1 MARNLFS
8 RDSSIKN
15 ESVRSFKEKEDNFE
29 TYIDSIIL
37 SLTQT
42 VYQVVSWALFA
53 EHKLTFSLSICVN
66 ILKDTNNKLSETI
79 TPKEYSFFLNST
91 LLADMQLDNLTLKIK
106 SSPNEYAFAN
116 ELLIDEK
123 TLRQILLLEDIF
135 PHNFKSLCENMKNN
149 LESWSAFF
157 KSKDPYEF
165 MSLDGEC
172 FDEIIF
178 ILKYYSY
185 LVSLLENNISFKFI
199 ELTKFQKLILIKVR
213 V

>member
-79 TPKEYSFFLNST
+79 TPKEYSFFFEFNIASRHAT
-91 LLADMQLDNLTLKIK
+91 GQLD
-106 SSPNEYAFAN
+106 
-116 ELLIDEK
+116 
-123 TLRQILLLEDIF
+123 
-135 PHNFKSLCENMKNN
+135 
-149 LESWSAFF
+149 
-157 KSKDPYEF
+157 
-165 MSLDGEC
+165 
-172 FDEIIF
+172 
-178 ILKYYSY
+178 
-185 LVSLLENNISFKFI
+185 LENKIFAK
-199 ELTKFQKLILIKVR
+199 
-213 V
+213 